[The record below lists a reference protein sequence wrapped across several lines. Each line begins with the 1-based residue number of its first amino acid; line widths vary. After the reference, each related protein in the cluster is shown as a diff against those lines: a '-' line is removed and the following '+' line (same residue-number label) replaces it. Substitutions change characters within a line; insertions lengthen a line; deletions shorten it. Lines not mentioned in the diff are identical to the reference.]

1 MDTKVHFLAIPAQEF
16 SKILTDPRHQYLSDL
31 LKLHHWH
38 HRQYYKFIVPDQNP
52 VEIRDL
58 LDRMDIRYF
67 YTVIP
72 FQFHCNILTPII

>member
-1 MDTKVHFLAIPAQEF
+1 MEAKVHFLAIPAQEF
-16 SKILTDPRHQYLSDL
+16 SKILTAPRFQFLSDL
-31 LKLHHWH
+31 LSFHQWQ
-38 HRQYYKFIVPDQNP
+38 HREGYKFITPSKNP

-72 FQFHCNILTPII
+72 FQFHCNILTPLI